1 LKSFKIITLG
11 CKVNQC
17 ESESLGVALREADWW
32 PAPED
37 WPAGLCIINTCTVTG
52 KASMQSRQ
60 AVRQAIR
67 ANPDACIVVTGCYAQ
82 TETEDLEKIEGI
94 DFIVGHGDKHRIVEI
109 VDLHLKE
116 ASAPFRFETDLDPAP
131 EIRALKN
138 LTPMVIK
145 GEVLDARGFDRMPAV
160 PNGDRTRP
168 SLKIQDGCDAF
179 CTYCIVPYA
188 RGRSRSMSVSE
199 VMENISRLAT
209 AGYREVVLSG
219 IHLGCYGRDLE
230 PPANLPTLLRRID
243 EEAVIDR
250 VRLSSIEPL
259 ELTAELMDCVAAS
272 ERFCPHFHVP
282 LQSGD
287 DGILGRMHRPYT
299 RESFEG
305 VVMEIHDKIP
315 HATIGADVL
324 VGFPGESDAAFLH
337 TYEAVKN
344 LPISYL
350 HVFPFSPRKGTPA
363 ARYPD
368 PVPIDVIK
376 DRCRRMRDLGSVKR
390 KAFYRRFLGRIVPV
404 LVENERDAETG
415 LLKGVSSNYLKV
427 MLEGGD
433 GLKNRIVP
441 VFVERVWPGKLVF
454 GRMADDRPP
463 R

>member
-1 LKSFKIITLG
+1 MKSFKIITLG

-60 AVRQAIR
+60 AVRQAVR
-67 ANPDACIVVTGCYAQ
+67 ANPGAFIVVTGCYAQ
-82 TETEDLEKIEGI
+82 TEAEALKKIEGV
-94 DFIVGHGDKHRIVEI
+94 DFIVGHGDKHRIAEI
-109 VDLHLKE
+109 VDVYLKD
-116 ASAPFRFETDLDPAP
+116 ASTPRRFETDVDPAP
-131 EIRALKN
+131 EFQAMKTLS
-138 LTPMVIK
+138 PMVLRRD
-145 GEVLDARGFDRMPAV
+145 VADARGFDPMPAA
-160 PNGDRTRP
+160 PNGNRTRP

-188 RGRSRSMSVSE
+188 RGRSRSMPLSE
-199 VMENISRLAT
+199 VMESIARLSA

-230 PPANLPTLLRRID
+230 PSADLPTLLRRID
-243 EEAVIDR
+243 DEAVIDR

-259 ELTAELMDCVAAS
+259 ELSADIVDRVAAS

-287 DGILGRMHRPYT
+287 NGVLRRMHRPYT
-299 RESFEG
+299 RDVFEKI
-305 VVMEIHDKIP
+305 VVRIDDEIP
-315 HATIGADVL
+315 HAAIGADVL
-324 VGFPGESDAAFLH
+324 IGFPGESEAAFRN
-337 TYEAVKN
+337 TYETVKN

-350 HVFPFSPRKGTPA
+350 HVFPFSARKGTPA

-368 PVPIDVIK
+368 PVPIDAIK
-376 DRCRRMRDLGSVKR
+376 DRCRRMRDLGSIKR
-390 KAFYRRFLGRIVPV
+390 KAFYRRFLGRTVTV

-415 LLKGVSSNYLKV
+415 LLKGMSSNYLKV

-433 GLKNRIVP
+433 GLKNCIVP
-441 VFVERVWPGKLVF
+441 VVVERVWPGKLVF
-454 GRMADDRPP
+454 GRLMNDLPP